1 MPQEN
6 FGNPRLRTAVRV
18 ALTGGSVAATFG
30 VAHAQTPAPPTADTT
45 LSEVVVTGSRIAV
58 PNETSISPVTFVPAL
73 EIQEMGA
80 TRIED
85 VLNQLPQVFADQG
98 SNVSNGSNGTSTV
111 NLRGLNTK
119 RTLVLVNGDRLGYGD
134 PRTGGAGS
142 DINMIPTELVDS
154 IEVETGGA
162 ASIYGADAV
171 AGVVN
176 FKINDHFEGV
186 KLVADAG
193 IYNHS
198 NGNASNVQSDFN
210 YFNTG
215 TGNDF
220 TPAPSTYTG
229 GAQKQLTFIAGL
241 NSADGNG
248 NATFYATYRNIAP
261 VTQAQYSE
269 SACTFGSGYIG
280 YSTPG
285 QRNGNLGCSG
295 SSTANP
301 GRFYKLTGGTTT
313 SDATLGPGGTLVPFT
328 DGARFNYG
336 PLNYYQRPDEQYT
349 AGTFLH
355 YEFNEHAIVYANTMF
370 MDDRTIA
377 QIAPSGAFFGNPY
390 PVNCANPFL
399 NATQLT
405 AWCGGSTAGFTYS
418 GTTPG
423 NNLYIGRRNVE
434 GGNRQDDIEHEDFR
448 LVTGVRGKM
457 AEGWDYDAS
466 FQYGIVNLSDTYLND
481 VSTTKIGYA
490 LDVIDVA
497 GVPTCQVVANGVQS
511 GLGLGCVPWNIFTP
525 GAVSKAA
532 TNYIDTPGDIRGKI
546 TQTIVN
552 ANFTGDLGQYGLQLP
567 SASSGLKINFG
578 AEYRDEKSF
587 SQPDAEFV
595 TGDLAGQ
602 GGPQPA
608 ISGGVVSRDA
618 FLEARMPF
626 AEEKFLAKELSADV
640 SYRYSSYSLGFNTN
654 TFSLGLDWQPVQD
667 VRLRGSFARAVR
679 APNIVELYN
688 PNSVALDG
696 TIDPCAGA
704 APAASAAQ
712 CARSGVTGAEYGH
725 VLANSAA
732 QYNGLTGGNTGLAP
746 ETALTSS
753 IGIGF
758 TPSFVPNFRAQFDYY
773 DIKIENVIETIGA
786 NTIITEC
793 VNADL
798 FCNDVHRNAIGSLW
812 IGNTGY
818 IIDSLANVGQLHE
831 RGIDA
836 DVSYALD
843 VGAAGKVRLNMVG
856 TYLDLYDVT
865 PIEALS
871 AKTSY
876 NCAGLYGPACSSTTE
891 GAGTPVFRWRHTFRA
906 TWETPWQGLDVS
918 FAWRYYS
925 GVKLEQLSA
934 NPNLAGEVAAG
945 STIANGGISNTDAYI
960 SSYNYFDITASMN
973 LTDKITFRLGVN
985 NILDKDPPI
994 IGTTNL
1000 PGTSGNGNTFPQT
1013 YDALGRFVFAQLSA
1027 KF

>member
-30 VAHAQTPAPPTADTT
+30 VAHAQTPPPPTADTT

-423 NNLYIGRRNVE
+423 NNLYIGRRN
-434 GGNRQDDIEHEDFR
+434 I
-448 LVTGVRGKM
+448 
-457 AEGWDYDAS
+457 
-466 FQYGIVNLSDTYLND
+466 
-481 VSTTKIGYA
+481 
-490 LDVIDVA
+490 
-497 GVPTCQVVANGVQS
+497 
-511 GLGLGCVPWNIFTP
+511 
-525 GAVSKAA
+525 
-532 TNYIDTPGDIRGKI
+532 
-546 TQTIVN
+546 
-552 ANFTGDLGQYGLQLP
+552 
-567 SASSGLKINFG
+567 
-578 AEYRDEKSF
+578 
-587 SQPDAEFV
+587 
-595 TGDLAGQ
+595 
-602 GGPQPA
+602 
-608 ISGGVVSRDA
+608 
-618 FLEARMPF
+618 
-626 AEEKFLAKELSADV
+626 
-640 SYRYSSYSLGFNTN
+640 
-654 TFSLGLDWQPVQD
+654 
-667 VRLRGSFARAVR
+667 
-679 APNIVELYN
+679 
-688 PNSVALDG
+688 
-696 TIDPCAGA
+696 
-704 APAASAAQ
+704 
-712 CARSGVTGAEYGH
+712 
-725 VLANSAA
+725 
-732 QYNGLTGGNTGLAP
+732 
-746 ETALTSS
+746 
-753 IGIGF
+753 
-758 TPSFVPNFRAQFDYY
+758 
-773 DIKIENVIETIGA
+773 
-786 NTIITEC
+786 
-793 VNADL
+793 
-798 FCNDVHRNAIGSLW
+798 
-812 IGNTGY
+812 
-818 IIDSLANVGQLHE
+818 
-831 RGIDA
+831 
-836 DVSYALD
+836 
-843 VGAAGKVRLNMVG
+843 
-856 TYLDLYDVT
+856 
-865 PIEALS
+865 
-871 AKTSY
+871 
-876 NCAGLYGPACSSTTE
+876 
-891 GAGTPVFRWRHTFRA
+891 
-906 TWETPWQGLDVS
+906 
-918 FAWRYYS
+918 
-925 GVKLEQLSA
+925 
-934 NPNLAGEVAAG
+934 
-945 STIANGGISNTDAYI
+945 
-960 SSYNYFDITASMN
+960 
-973 LTDKITFRLGVN
+973 
-985 NILDKDPPI
+985 
-994 IGTTNL
+994 
-1000 PGTSGNGNTFPQT
+1000 
-1013 YDALGRFVFAQLSA
+1013 
-1027 KF
+1027 